1 MVGGFLPD
9 LLTDLLANV
18 DQIRLPGLL
27 IALFLAGLIE
37 VVFPPFPGDATFL
50 AGGFVA
56 GRRDFLLA
64 WPVCA
69 AWLGT
74 FLAAA
79 LLFLVGRI
87 WGRPLLKKRF
97 FARLLPLEQQK
108 RIERWFT
115 RYGLWV
121 VLGSRF
127 IPVVRSGI
135 ALAAGIVGL
144 RPLSGLLGLAAGAFA
159 FDTLLVVGGSLAG
172 EHWPVLASLIG
183 AYGLVLG
190 ALLTGIFVVRAALAR
205 RRT

>member
-1 MVGGFLPD
+1 MPD
-9 LLTDLLANV
+9 LLADLLSNV
-18 DQIRLPGLL
+18 DHIRLPGLL
-27 IALFLAGLIE
+27 TALFLAGLLE

-56 GRRDFLLA
+56 GRRGFLLA
-64 WPVCA
+64 WPVFA

-79 LLFLVGRI
+79 GLFLIGRI

-97 FARLLPLEQQK
+97 FARLLPLEQQE
-108 RIERWFT
+108 RLERWFT

-135 ALAAGIVGL
+135 ALAAGIAGL
-144 RPLSGLLGLAAGAFA
+144 RPISGLLGLAAGAFA
-159 FDTLLVVGGSLAG
+159 FDTLLVVGGSLMG
-172 EHWPVLASLIG
+172 EHWSALASLVG
-183 AYGLVLG
+183 TYSLVL
-190 ALLTGIFVVRAALAR
+190 ALLLAGIFLARVAFRR